1 MRRPPKP
8 IAFVAR
14 THWMVG
20 IIIAASIVV
29 LHVLTRNL
37 PGIEFRPRTY
47 VITGSLG
54 ALYVLAGTLVWF
66 GLPFG
71 RVLSRIC
78 GLLYLPRPQFG
89 GRLWETMNSPEY
101 QAYFTRRR
109 RTRLESPKVD
119 EKEASK

>member
-1 MRRPPKP
+1 
-8 IAFVAR
+8 
-14 THWMVG
+14 MVG

-71 RVLSRIC
+71 RVLSRVC

-89 GRLWETMNSPEY
+89 GTVWETMNSPEY
-101 QAYFTRRR
+101 QAYFTRRS
-109 RTRLESPKVD
+109 RTLSNLPKAD
-119 EKEASK
+119 EQKAGK